1 MTHENKSNTF
11 VFLAAIAVVLLVA
24 IVLVILWVQTLL
36 PGGGAQ
42 SSQGAAFEFHSG
54 RRVKLQPAFVLDETA
69 GPTLTSEVESAG
81 AEGTSEESATA
92 DSAGVDLDEVIAA
105 INKGGCTACHTIP
118 NIPGAVGVVGPNL
131 ANIGVAGA
139 ERIPGYEAEA
149 YIRESLV
156 EPNAFTAPE
165 CPTGPC
171 ITGVMPEILLE
182 DAEVDVIVSYLAT
195 LGTGG

>member
-81 AEGTSEESATA
+81 AEGTSEESAAA

-118 NIPGAVGVVGPNL
+118 DIPGAVGVVGPNL

-139 ERIPGYEAEA
+139 ERIPGA

>member
-11 VFLAAIAVVLLVA
+11 LFFAAIAVVLLVT

-36 PGGGAQ
+36 PGGSAQ

-81 AEGTSEESATA
+81 AEGTSEESAAA

-131 ANIGVAGA
+131 ANIGVTGA

>member
-11 VFLAAIAVVLLVA
+11 LFFAAIAVVLLVT

-36 PGGGAQ
+36 PGGSAQ

-69 GPTLTSEVESAG
+69 GTTLTSEVESEG
-81 AEGTSEESATA
+81 AEGTGAESAAA

-131 ANIGVAGA
+131 ANIGVTGA

>member
-11 VFLAAIAVVLLVA
+11 LFFAAIAVVLLVT

-36 PGGGAQ
+36 PGGSAQ

-69 GPTLTSEVESAG
+69 GTTLTSEVESEG
-81 AEGTSEESATA
+81 AEGTGEESAAA

-131 ANIGVAGA
+131 ANIGVTGA

>member
-69 GPTLTSEVESAG
+69 GTTLTSEVESAG
-81 AEGTSEESATA
+81 AEGTSEESAAA

-118 NIPGAVGVVGPNL
+118 DIPGAVGVVGPNL